1 MRLPPW
7 TVFYDPFSNAA
18 VRTGSHIIKIGF
30 FPLVEQTQAKNKL
43 NGNLVV
49 QTFQK
54 QSLSIP
60 KTNTAFLLET
70 SVWHSEA
77 IQFWS
82 DSRAALSPSRDKWT
96 LYRQQGAAILTPLLA
111 IKSGLLLSSFH
122 QKRLACPAA
131 LLQQDGQKLDVQNG
145 VFFWGP
151 TTSKSLQ

>member
-1 MRLPPW
+1 M
-7 TVFYDPFSNAA
+7 A
-18 VRTGSHIIKIGF
+18 VSTGSRIIKIGF

-82 DSRAALSPSRDKWT
+82 DSSAALSPSGDK
-96 LYRQQGAAILTPLLA
+96 
-111 IKSGLLLSSFH
+111 
-122 QKRLACPAA
+122 
-131 LLQQDGQKLDVQNG
+131 
-145 VFFWGP
+145 
-151 TTSKSLQ
+151 